1 MLLFHTI
8 GPTLFIRPFLVV
20 RGQEIL
26 RLNRPTA
33 KAEQSIKLELKSR
46 MEKEDNKFVII
57 YHKTMYAFV
66 KFKL

>member
-1 MLLFHTI
+1 M
-8 GPTLFIRPFLVV
+8 V